1 MFLDRVIH
9 FGEILGDQDKGH
21 SQKKLKSLMDV
32 PKVAHLKVQVLG
44 FNMNLISSR
53 KRIPRPSYP
62 FGGKLGR
69 SGKGSFTEKAKIV
82 DRSFLCS
89 ASESTG
95 SKLQYE
101 QCLFSVGCS

>member
-1 MFLDRVIH
+1 M
-9 FGEILGDQDKGH
+9 GDQDKGR
-21 SQKKLKSLMDV
+21 SPKKLKSLMDV
-32 PKVAHLKVQVLG
+32 PIVAHLKVQVLS
-44 FNMNLISSR
+44 FNMNLIFSP

-69 SGKGSFTEKAKIV
+69 SGKGSYTENAKIF

-89 ASESTG
+89 APEITG

-101 QCLFSVGCS
+101 QGPFSVGCS